1 MSKILDSLEI
11 TIDFTMRLCAL
22 LRRSGVAVG
31 TQQSMACLEAIM
43 LLGTVNEEE
52 LKGVYRTTLIN
63 RKEDFWQLH
72 RAYDMVLKDYLS
84 PDQPESS
91 RDTQHGEPAL
101 VQRRLQSEDTYA
113 LDKGEGATRTEG
125 YSVQEVDQTK
135 DFRLIPKRDLSAAIE
150 ELRKV
155 ARKHASVARR
165 KVVRA
170 NRGRR
175 IDLRG
180 SVRDSVR
187 LGGEIVTWR
196 FKRKKATQSRFVIV
210 ADVSGS
216 MEIYSV
222 FLLNFLHVLNS
233 TQRMKMESFVFS
245 TRLER
250 LTKQFRSRQFD
261 EMLRQAALQFPAWAG
276 GTKIGATL
284 ASLNDTYG
292 RLITRKT
299 TVVIMSDGWD
309 TGDIELLDQE
319 MAALHRRAKAIIWIN
334 PLKAAPGYQPLAMGM
349 AAARP
354 YCDRFITGHSI
365 ESLEA
370 FASMLGI

>member
-1 MSKILDSLEI
+1 MSKILDNLTI
-11 TIDFTMRLCAL
+11 TTDFTMRLCAL
-22 LRRSGVAVG
+22 LRRNGVAVG
-31 TQQSMACLEAIM
+31 TQQSTACLQAVM

-52 LKGVYRTTLIN
+52 LKGLYRATLIN
-63 RKEDFWQLH
+63 RKEDLWQLH
-72 RAYDMVLKDYLS
+72 RVYDMLLKDYLY
-84 PDQPESS
+84 PDHEPNDEAK
-91 RDTQHGEPAL
+91 HPEPAL
-101 VQRRLQSEDTYA
+101 VQRRLYSDDTPSQ
-113 LDKGEGATRTEG
+113 DVGEAATCTEG
-125 YSVQEVDQTK
+125 YSIQEVDHTK
-135 DFRLIPKRDLSAAIE
+135 DFRLIPKRDLASATE
-150 ELRKV
+150 ELKKV
-155 ARKHASVARR
+155 ARKHASIARR

-180 SVRDSVR
+180 SVRNSVR
-187 LGGEIVTWR
+187 FGGEIATWR

-222 FLLNFLHVLNS
+222 FLLNFLHILNS
-233 TQRMKMESFVFS
+233 SHRMKIETFVFS

-250 LTKQFRSRQFD
+250 LTKQFRSKHFD
-261 EMLRQAALQFPAWAG
+261 EMLRQAALQFSAWAG
-276 GTKIGATL
+276 GTKIGSAL
-284 ASLNDTYG
+284 AALNETHG
-292 RLITRKT
+292 RFITRKT
-299 TVVIMSDGWD
+299 IVVIMSDGWD
-309 TGDIELLDQE
+309 TGDIELLDRE

-349 AAARP
+349 ATARP

>member
-1 MSKILDSLEI
+1 MSKILDNLEI
-11 TIDFTMRLCAL
+11 TTDFTMRLCAL
-22 LRRSGVAVG
+22 LRREGVAVG
-31 TQQSMACLEAIM
+31 LQQSIACLQAIL

-52 LKGVYRTTLIN
+52 LKAVFRTTLIN
-63 RKEDFWQLH
+63 RKDDFWQLH
-72 RAYDMVLKDYLS
+72 RAYDLLIKDYLAT
-84 PDQPESS
+84 DQPDSR
-91 RDTQHGEPAL
+91 RDTQQAEPAL
-101 VQRRLQSEDTYA
+101 VQRRLQSEDTSSLEA
-113 LDKGEGATRTEG
+113 GEAATRTEG
-125 YSVQEVDQTK
+125 YSVREVDQTK

-165 KVVRA
+165 KTVRA
-170 NRGRR
+170 HRGRR
-175 IDLRG
+175 IDLQG
-180 SVRDSVR
+180 SIRDSVR
-187 LGGEIVTWR
+187 FGGEVVTWR
-196 FKRKKATQSRFVIV
+196 FKRKKPNRSRFVIV

-216 MEIYSV
+216 MEIYSI

-233 TQRMKMESFVFS
+233 SHRMKMESFVFS

-261 EMLRQAALQFPAWAG
+261 EMLRQSALQFSAWAG
-276 GTKIGATL
+276 GTKIGASL
-284 ASLNDTYG
+284 ASLNETYG

-299 TVVIMSDGWD
+299 TVVILSDGWD
-309 TGDIELLDQE
+309 TGEVELLGQE